1 MTEEVQMFLDDA
13 KSRMEKALQHLE
25 EELSKIHTG
34 KASPAMLKEITVD
47 YYGTRTPLNQV
58 AAVGVKDPRT
68 IVVQPWEKSMLP
80 VIEKEILK
88 ANLGFNPTNNGE
100 VLFIN
105 VPELTEERRKQ
116 LVKIVKQEGEQAK
129 IAVRNIRRDVL
140 KEIKKLEKGDN
151 EFDVKISE
159 DESKE
164 AQEKVQELT
173 DDFIEKIDKA
183 IDSKSKELM
192 TV

>member
-1 MTEEVQMFLDDA
+1 MTEEVQMYLDDA
-13 KSRMEKALQHLE
+13 QSRMQKALKHLE
-25 EELSKIHTG
+25 EELAKIHTG
-34 KASPAMLKEITVD
+34 KASPAMLKEVTVD
-47 YYGTRTPLNQV
+47 YYGTRVPLNQV

-68 IVVQPWEKSMLP
+68 IVVQPWEKSMLS

-129 IAVRNIRRDVL
+129 IAVRNIRRDIL

-151 EFDVKISE
+151 EFDIKISE

-164 AQEKVQELT
+164 AQDKVQKFT
-173 DDFIEKIDKA
+173 DDFIEKINKIVDLKA
-183 IDSKSKELM
+183 KELM

>member
-13 KSRMEKALQHLE
+13 QVRMEKAYNHLE
-25 EELSKIHTG
+25 EELAKIHTG
-34 KASPAMLKEITVD
+34 KASPAMLKEITVE
-47 YYGTRTPLNQV
+47 YYGSRVPLQQV

-68 IVVQPWEKSMLP
+68 IVVQPWEKNMLP
-80 VIEKEILK
+80 VIEKEILR

-116 LVKIVKQEGEQAK
+116 LVKLVKQEGEQAK
-129 IAVRNIRRDVL
+129 IAIRNIRRDTL

-151 EFDVKISE
+151 DFDIKISE
-159 DESKE
+159 DEAKE
-164 AQEKVQELT
+164 AQEKVQKFT
-173 DDFIEKIDKA
+173 DDYTEKIDKA
-183 IDSKSKELM
+183 LELKSKELM

>member
-1 MTEEVQMFLDDA
+1 MTEEVQMFIDEA
-13 KSRMEKALQHLE
+13 KEKMEKTIKHLE
-25 EELSKIHTG
+25 EDLAKIHTG
-34 KASPAMLKEITVD
+34 KASPAMLSEITVE
-47 YYGTRTPLNQV
+47 YYGSRVPLNQV

-68 IVVQPWEKSMLP
+68 IVVQPWEKSMLA

-100 VLFIN
+100 VIFIN

-116 LVKIVKQEGEQAK
+116 LVKVVKQEGEQAK
-129 IAVRNIRRDVL
+129 IAIRNIRRDAL
-140 KEIKKLEKGDN
+140 KDIKKLEKGDN
-151 EFDVKISE
+151 DLDIKISE

-164 AQEKVQELT
+164 AQEKVQKLT
-173 DDFIEKIDKA
+173 DEYIEKIDKA
-183 IDSKSKELM
+183 IDAKSKDLM